1 MIEAVKRHLTVGQ
14 GLGREAV
21 AVGAIVMSIALI
33 LDPSAP
39 GRGSITPHL
48 FWIAVLV
55 LATQYG
61 IRGMIASLSAS
72 IIALSIAALAVGEG
86 LGWIGSLSSGGELV
100 AFSGAI
106 TVAWIAEGHGRR
118 KAQLAAA
125 SRSSAAR
132 ADEAQASFDKLCTVA
147 DGLVQRLDR
156 AEISI
161 SYLRSLAEGLQSED
175 PYVVADAAIELAV
188 ARVGGRA
195 GAVLLYDGARLR
207 LYAHRGVWSS
217 ASAVPPNVFQDKC
230 ADRAFQQR
238 RPVTSLELDAIH
250 ELDADLAAP
259 IPGRDGKPCGVL
271 VIRGLDT
278 NLELAGA
285 EQHDGLL
292 AEVSA
297 VARWGSRTL
306 AEVVLPRPS
315 ATNILKPT
323 RAASNAA

>member
-1 MIEAVKRHLTVGQ
+1 MIKAVKRHLAVGQ

-33 LDPSAP
+33 LDPTSP
-39 GRGSITPHL
+39 GRGTLTPHL

-72 IIALSIAALAVGEG
+72 IVGLSVAAVAVGEG
-86 LGWIGSLSSGGELV
+86 LGWVGSLSNGGELV

-106 TVAWIAEGHGRR
+106 MVAFIAEGHGRR

-125 SRSSAAR
+125 SKSSAAR
-132 ADEAQASFDKLCTVA
+132 ADEAQSSFDKLCTVA

-156 AEISI
+156 AQLSI
-161 SYLRSLAEGLQSED
+161 SYLRSLAESLESGNPD
-175 PYVVADAAIELAV
+175 VVADAAIELAV

-195 GAVLLYDGARLR
+195 GAILLHDGARLR
-207 LYAHRGVWSS
+207 LFAHRGVWSS

-230 ADRAFQQR
+230 AERAFNQR
-238 RPVTSLELDAIH
+238 RPVTSLELEAIN

-306 AEVVLPRPS
+306 SEVVLARPS

-323 RAASNAA
+323 RAASNVA